1 MNNKIKEAFDQV
13 HASEDLKQHT
23 LDSIY
28 QKTNGFQPRKTFYM
42 RKYAVA
48 MACCLLLFLG
58 SGGCYS
64 YFTPVSAISIDIN
77 PSVELNINRFDR
89 VINMKGYNKDG
100 EKLADTINVRFLKY
114 SDAIEKIL
122 SSEELKPYLI
132 PEHLISVTV
141 AGEDEEQN
149 EKMLENVEATTAA
162 CGEKIHCDSSSSE
175 EVQSAHDLGMSVG
188 KYKAYEKLKALDPN
202 VTPEEIH
209 HLTMRQIY
217 DRIAELSGEP
227 VTSDATCT
235 EGNQNGS
242 HEQNSQN
249 DQHGEHQNQNAE
261 THTPESTG
269 HQKRKGKNQ

>member
-1 MNNKIKEAFDQV
+1 MNNRIKEAFDQV

-28 QKTNGFQPRKTFYM
+28 RKTNGFQPRKTFYM

-58 SGGCYS
+58 AGGCYS

-77 PSVELNINRFDR
+77 PSIELNINRFDR

-100 EKLADTINVRFLKY
+100 EKLADKINVRFLKY

-122 SSEELKPYLI
+122 SSEELKPYLL

-141 AGEDEEQN
+141 AGEDEAQN
-149 EKMLENVEATTAA
+149 EKMVKNIESATAA
-162 CGEKIHCDSSSSE
+162 CGEKIHCDSSDPE
-175 EVQSAHDLGMSVG
+175 EVQSAHELGMSVG
-188 KYKAYEKLKALDPN
+188 KYKAYEKLKALDPD
-202 VTPEEIH
+202 VTPEEIQ

-235 EGNQNGS
+235 EKVQNGN
-242 HEQNSQN
+242 HEQSSQN
-249 DQHGEHQNQNAE
+249 EQHAEHQNHNTGGHDSQ
-261 THTPESTG
+261 STG
-269 HQKRKGKNQ
+269 HQKRKGKSR

>member
-58 SGGCYS
+58 ASGCYS

-89 VINMKGYNKDG
+89 VINMNGYNKDG

-149 EKMLENVEATTAA
+149 EKMLENVESATAA
-162 CGEKIHCDSSSSE
+162 CDEKIHCDSSASKD
-175 EVQSAHDLGMSVG
+175 HPFM
-188 KYKAYEKLKALDPN
+188 EKGS
-202 VTPEEIH
+202 PEQYYMEITKQPAF
-209 HLTMRQIY
+209 LIEAPCPGEDSIPCFQQDQEYR
-217 DRIAELSGEP
+217 EL
-227 VTSDATCT
+227 
-235 EGNQNGS
+235 
-242 HEQNSQN
+242 
-249 DQHGEHQNQNAE
+249 
-261 THTPESTG
+261 
-269 HQKRKGKNQ
+269 RKIPLEYLLSWKKERL